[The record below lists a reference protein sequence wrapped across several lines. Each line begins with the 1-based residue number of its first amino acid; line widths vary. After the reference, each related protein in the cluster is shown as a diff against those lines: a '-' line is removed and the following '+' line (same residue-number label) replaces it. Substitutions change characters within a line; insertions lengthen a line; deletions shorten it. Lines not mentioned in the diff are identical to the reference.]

1 MPKKVE
7 KEEEKVNSYVM
18 KREQIE
24 RVVLVSIKYGLEK
37 WIDVDY
43 LVSCKMLKDKFALTT
58 CWYASIKRNE
68 ILLY

>member
-43 LVSCKMLKDKFALTT
+43 LVSCKMLKTNLH
-58 CWYASIKRNE
+58 
-68 ILLY
+68 